1 MLYIYIYV
9 HICAHTYT
17 LVFRFFYIQVIT
29 EFPVLYSRSLLVIYL
44 IYSSMYMSI
53 LTSQL
58 SPFLIIIMEQ
68 HFKKTP
74 QNNLKLV
81 LLAC

>member
-9 HICAHTYT
+9 HICVHTYT
-17 LVFRFFYIQVIT
+17 LVFRFFYMQVIT

-44 IYSSMYMSI
+44 ICSSMYMSI

-58 SPFLIIIMEQ
+58 ITLPDNHHGAAL
-68 HFKKTP
+68 
-74 QNNLKLV
+74 
-81 LLAC
+81 